1 MGNILLIYRPFVVK
15 RAAHMPISHVSFSFP
30 RTKTLLFNP
39 TASDK
44 SNAVDTTILSLNYL
58 TTIPSCESLTVVI
71 LEITC
76 CNRVLSL
83 QAFLL
88 TILNIFLNQTLK
100 QHLKYTCALY
110 RLTSKTRFPLCP
122 DILNILNIRI
132 PGQINITKP

>member
-1 MGNILLIYRPFVVK
+1 MGNILLSYRPFVVK

-76 CNRVLSL
+76 CNRVLSH

-100 QHLKYTCALY
+100 KHFKYTLY
-110 RLTSKTRFPLCP
+110 RLTSKTRFPSMP
-122 DILNILNIRI
+122 RYTNILNIRI
-132 PGQINITKP
+132 QGQINITKP